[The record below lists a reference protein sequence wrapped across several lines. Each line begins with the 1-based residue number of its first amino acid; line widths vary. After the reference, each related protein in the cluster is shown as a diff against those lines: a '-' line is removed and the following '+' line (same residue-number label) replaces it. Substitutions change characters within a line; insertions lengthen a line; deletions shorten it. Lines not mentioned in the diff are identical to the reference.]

1 MKPEL
6 RGEKLYNPFQ
16 NARFILHKLGYI
28 SRNDRDRWR
37 CSGGGDFAGAGVA
50 AKRGKED
57 YEGREGGGVGRANK
71 SIFDK
76 LNKQRTPAVADS
88 PCGWVC
94 EICKLD
100 GNFTNDKIFLNAF
113 FY

>member
-1 MKPEL
+1 M
-6 RGEKLYNPFQ
+6 
-16 NARFILHKLGYI
+16 
-28 SRNDRDRWR
+28 
-37 CSGGGDFAGAGVA
+37 A
-50 AKRGKED
+50 AKREKED

-76 LNKQRTPAVADS
+76 LNKQRTPAVADF

-100 GNFTNDKIFLNAF
+100 GNFTNDKRFLNAF